1 MEKVCLY
8 CGKIFETTSSCR
20 RYCSVRCRRDY
31 QNARRKDERAELRD
45 AKEAGKPMVDPW
57 EAHYLPGEVTANALF
72 DEGMAMW
79 DGAIDMIQYYHDR
92 MDDLYNSPL
101 PEEPEA
107 KGVQAMHPLPRKR
120 TGKKDRRMKYRM
132 PGQLRKLR
140 RR

>member
-8 CGKIFETTSSCR
+8 CGKTFETTSIIQ

-31 QNARRKDERAELRD
+31 QNARRKDERAERRD
-45 AKEAGKPMVDPW
+45 AVAAGKPMVDPW
-57 EAHYLPGEVTANALF
+57 EARYLPGEVTANALF

-92 MDDLYNSPL
+92 MDDLYNAPL
-101 PEEPEA
+101 PEEPETKSVQPIHTVA
-107 KGVQAMHPLPRKR
+107 RKGAGMKN
-120 TGKKDRRMKYRM
+120 RRMKYRM
-132 PGQLRKLR
+132 PGQLRKFR